1 MTNAKI
7 KVEEV
12 VEIYECLKE
21 IVSIHG
27 KKAVQRILNTMEN
40 RGRKSE

>member
-1 MTNAKI
+1 MTKI

-21 IVSIHG
+21 IVDVYG
-27 KKAVQRILNTMEN
+27 KAAVQRILNTMET
-40 RGRKSE
+40 RGRKPEK